1 MVRQAFRIIVE
12 HLRRSSRGFRGPA
25 LNRKPQML
33 PLLLYNQLERL
44 SISTG
49 STFPRHHVSSIQPVL
64 MTAEKDAGTPRVLQA
79 HRGLTLL
86 VFIAMSHA
94 NTIYYKSD

>member
-1 MVRQAFRIIVE
+1 MPSADGQTSFSYCCRAFAQVE
-12 HLRRSSRGFRGPA
+12 GGFRGAA

-44 SISTG
+44 SISTR
-49 STFPRHHVSSIQPVL
+49 STLPRHQVSS
-64 MTAEKDAGTPRVLQA
+64 MTVEKDAGTPRVLLA
-79 HRGLTLL
+79 CRGLTLL

-94 NTIYYKSD
+94 NTIYDKSG